1 MAFLVVELCADH
13 PKSLAVVA
21 GAASCYGIWKY
32 RQQLRGYLAKGPY
45 PSEITNTILR
55 AFQRALIDQTRS
67 NHRIDWYP
75 LESSLRSQP
84 SRLTDNGHPRSG
96 AVRDAA
102 RCLIVS
108 AVDSIGATKF
118 EISPGGHT
126 LDEDR
131 RAHQHYAVA
140 DLRASVQ
147 EAYPRPGDVVVGI
160 DIDYYLRNPD
170 DYFGYPNPVVLHTFQ
185 PLTVSGV
192 DADSPFRI
200 IDNKIHYDVS
210 GGASWQHNVWD
221 WTTYGEH
228 LQFRTRIDSMTSW
241 VLSWFG
247 LRKIMYQK
255 VHYSRPWED
264 CPHRALVWMVP
275 QYSAWQ
281 ITWLPTD
288 LRARR
293 IQHMNFK
300 DSSREGWNSLVRMT
314 GDELRISIG
323 REGEDASVDMR
334 KTDFDILMGLTTAQ
348 SVTSRMLGMGYNAAS
363 TLALVGQYFR
373 GAKPTGPDPVRIGR
387 PAGVRVHWPA
397 PFEADEPETSARTY
411 AAPIV
416 TDENM
421 MPMIKRWECLSISLE
436 RRVKFVRNT
445 STPPRR
451 YQRYAEE
458 FVRLVVPVPGEGFPM
473 SVECAARELDKPSQV
488 LAVKQIWNE
497 LDMPPRQLIE
507 SFVKNE
513 PTMKA
518 GRIISSF
525 PDARFLVKFS
535 TYTLEFRNTIF
546 HAEWNR
552 HWFCPGLT
560 PPEIADR
567 VCEYVASINTPVEGD
582 FSNLDGTISMW
593 LQRHV
598 MNALYLRWCHPD
610 FQVELQKYCDM
621 MITCPARAKRFG
633 FRYEAGV
640 GVKSGS
646 PTTCDLNTACGA
658 FIMYCS
664 IRQQFPELT
673 PEQAFQ
679 MIGLAFGD
687 DGLFDRSFAKWWNKS
702 ASDCGLTLKVEA
714 YEPEHGVCFL
724 ARVFPDPWST
734 NTSFQDPLRTWRKL
748 HITSR
753 SKTVPLDDAA
763 ADRLEGYLVTDPLT
777 PVTSN
782 YALMVL
788 RCVKHLSTK
797 TRREGRKCRSQEKPY
812 WLTTGGT
819 WPQRYED
826 IPLMEHCIA
835 SRTGFSVEA
844 IRSFANQLD
853 NLQDHWSVPS
863 LNRDEEPN
871 PYRDTLDEDG
881 GAVEGLVDPRNFE
894 SDQHVIR
901 SQADRGIPEAPA
913 DHDRRISQDAAV
925 RAGHEPRRRENRPR
939 HRRVSRLPRATGQ
952 QSRES
957 NSQLSPEA
965 FDPRSIEQR
974 GSGAPRPR
982 PRRRRLR
989 PQHQGQ
995 SQQQVNG
1002 RRQ

>member
-1 MAFLVVELCADH
+1 MTFLVVELCADH

-21 GAASCYGIWKY
+21 GAAGCYGIWKY
-32 RQQLRGYLAKGPY
+32 RQQLRGYLSKGPY

-67 NHRIDWYP
+67 NHRINWYP
-75 LESSLRSQP
+75 LESSLMEQP
-84 SRLTDNGHPRSG
+84 RRLTDNGHPRSG

-126 LDEDR
+126 MDEER

-147 EAYPRPGDVVVGI
+147 ESYPQPGDVIVGI
-160 DIDYYLRNPD
+160 DIDYYLRKPE

-210 GGASWQHNVWD
+210 GGTTWQHNVWD
-221 WTTYGEH
+221 WTTFGEH
-228 LQFRTRIDSMTSW
+228 LEFTSRIDTFTAW
-241 VLSWFG
+241 CLSWLGF
-247 LRKIMYQK
+247 RKVMYQK

-275 QYSAWQ
+275 QYSAWR

-288 LRARR
+288 LRARKL
-293 IQHMNFK
+293 QHIDFK
-300 DSSREGWNSLVRMT
+300 DSTRPGWNSLVRMA
-314 GDELRISIG
+314 GEELRISIG

-373 GAKPTGPDPVRIGR
+373 KAEPNGPDPVRLGR

-397 PFEADEPETSARTY
+397 PFEAEEPDSSARAY
-411 AAPIV
+411 AAPLV
-416 TDENM
+416 SDENM
-421 MPMIKRWECLSISLE
+421 MPMIKRWECLSMSLE

-458 FVRLVVPVPGEGFPM
+458 FVRLVVPIPNEGVPM
-473 SVECAARELDKPSQV
+473 SVEDAARELNKPSQV
-488 LAVKQIWNE
+488 LAVKGIWNE

-513 PTMKA
+513 ATMKC

-535 TYTLEFRNTIF
+535 TFTLEFRDTIF
-546 HAEWNR
+546 HSEWNK

-560 PPEIADR
+560 PPEIANK
-567 VCEYVASINTPVEGD
+567 VCEYVSTIHTPVEGD

-598 MNALYLRWCHPD
+598 MNALYLRWCCPEYK
-610 FQVELQKYCDM
+610 VELQKYCDM
-621 MITCPARAKRFG
+621 MINCPARAKRFG

-646 PTTCDLNTACGA
+646 PTTCDLNTAAGA
-658 FIMYCS
+658 FIMYCA

-673 PEQAFQ
+673 PEEAFQ

-687 DGLFDRSFAKWWNKS
+687 DGLFDRTYAKWWQK
-702 ASDCGLTLKVEA
+702 AAKDCGLTLKVEE

-748 HITSR
+748 HLTTR
-753 SKTVPLDDAA
+753 DKTVPLEDAA
-763 ADRLEGYLVTDPLT
+763 SDRLEGYLVTDSLT
-777 PVTSN
+777 PVTSQ
-782 YALMVL
+782 YCEMLL
-788 RCVKHLSTK
+788 RCFRWVSTT
-797 TRREGRKCRSQEKPY
+797 TRRLRRKDHDQEKPY
-812 WLTTGGT
+812 WLTIGGA
-819 WPQRYED
+819 WPQRLED
-826 IPLMEHCIA
+826 VPIMEHCIA
-835 SRTGFSVEA
+835 SRTGFDVEK
-844 IRSFANQLD
+844 IRELATILPTLND
-853 NLQDHWSVPS
+853 PWSVPT
-863 LNRDEEPN
+863 LNRDEEPS
-871 PYRDTLDEDG
+871 PYRDTLDID
-881 GAVEGLVDPRNFE
+881 AQPAEGLVDPRNFE

-901 SQADRGIPEAPA
+901 SQANRGVPETPA
-913 DHDRRISQDAAV
+913 NHDQRISQSAAV
-925 RAGHEPRRRENRPR
+925 RAGHGPRRRENRPR
-939 HRRVSRLPRATGQ
+939 HRRLSRVPRSGGL
-952 QSRES
+952 QSGEGD
-957 NSQLSPEA
+957 SQLSPEA
-965 FDPRSIEQR
+965 QGSRSIEQR
-974 GSGAPRPR
+974 GSGPPRPR
-982 PRRRRLR
+982 HRRRPGNSNR
-989 PQHQGQ
+989 
-995 SQQQVNG
+995 G
-1002 RRQ
+1002 RQAEH